1 MALELPAYPLAWP
14 DVDRGTASSHEILST
29 NVVIEEAEKEKDQF
43 PEKKASDWRRAL
55 TWRFPVLVT
64 SLSPLRVYMHSEG
77 VAWDGLTSYL
87 QQKVRHSEV

>member
-1 MALELPAYPLAWP
+1 M
-14 DVDRGTASSHEILST
+14 TASREELLSG
-29 NVVIEEAEKEKDQF
+29 NVVIEEEEEQQREEDRT
-43 PEKKASDWRRAL
+43 PENKASDWRRAL

-87 QQKVRHSEV
+87 QKKVGLAMCDIVHI